1 MFYCNFRRKTDDK
14 PIGTSK
20 KGGKDEKLQSNSGQT
35 SKNTQKDNKNTQK
48 HAKIVQNHKFLNLK
62 KSQIIPVNNPES
74 P

>member
-1 MFYCNFRRKTDDK
+1 MLFRNVGRKTDDK
-14 PIGTSK
+14 VVGTSK

-35 SKNTQKDNKNTQK
+35 SKNTQKDIKNTQK
-48 HAKIVQNHKFLNLK
+48 SRKNNGFLNLK